1 MILKSSLEK
10 NLHSVYNLKFI
21 IPHNNNNN
29 NRNNNSN
36 NSSKINISNS
46 SRNNNS
52 NSRILHPQNR
62 NSEYS

>member
-21 IPHNNNNN
+21 IPHNNNN